1 MTDMQENKEPESNPG
16 PTGIPWG
23 HAILGFLFGIFGVL
37 ITWLVTRKA
46 PSEKKTNAI
55 LYSLVGF
62 GIGIFFE
69 IMVMFITGVSYSD
82 LTGSAFGGGSTSSV
96 W

>member
-1 MTDMQENKEPESNPG
+1 MADMQDNKEPEFD
-16 PTGIPWG
+16 PTSKAMLWG
-23 HAILGFLFGIFGVL
+23 YGILGFFFGIFGVL
-37 ITWLVTRKA
+37 FTWFFTRKS

-62 GIGIFFE
+62 GLGIFFE
-69 IMVMFITGVSYSD
+69 IMVMFVTGVSYSD
-82 LTGSAFGGGSTSSV
+82 LTGAALGGGSASSV